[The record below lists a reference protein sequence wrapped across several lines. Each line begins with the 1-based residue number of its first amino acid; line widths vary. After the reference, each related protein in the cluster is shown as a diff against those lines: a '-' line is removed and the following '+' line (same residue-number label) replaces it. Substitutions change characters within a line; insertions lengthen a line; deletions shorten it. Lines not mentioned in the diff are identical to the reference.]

1 MSFVV
6 VTIRDER
13 GQSRDLE
20 LPADVPVST
29 LGPAIAQAI
38 HHPDLLMDD
47 ISVKP
52 ILKLEGSQ
60 DVIPLDKSLEGA
72 GVVHGDILLLMVKE
86 IPSGLSQEESTLRF
100 SGPGLMHSDGRT
112 FPFRGKNILIGRED
126 PASGIVS
133 RVLGVDLTDLED
145 PEAPSVSRRHAQVLY
160 RDGDYQLQDLRSTNG
175 TAVNKHLLLPET
187 RIVLHHG
194 DEIQIGD
201 ITLYFIWDAQEQDL
215 MSDEQRSAETKG
227 QE

>member
-13 GQSRDLE
+13 GERRDLE
-20 LPADVPVST
+20 LPADVPIST

-38 HHPDLLMDD
+38 HHPDLPIDNT
-47 ISVKP
+47 SVKP

-60 DVIPLDKSLEGA
+60 EVIPLDKSLETA

-86 IPSGLSQEESTLRF
+86 IPPGLTQEESTLRF
-100 SGPGLMHSDGRT
+100 SGPGLMHPEGRT

-160 RDGDYQLQDLRSTNG
+160 RDGVYQIQDLRSTNG
-175 TAVNKHLLLPET
+175 TSVNQRLLPPEA
-187 RIVLHHG
+187 RIILHHG
-194 DEIQIGD
+194 DELQFGD
-201 ITLYFIWDAQEQDL
+201 ITLYFIWDAQEGDL
-215 MSDEQRSAETKG
+215 KSDEEHSVEMEG
-227 QE
+227 LE